1 MFLYVQDV
9 QIAWA
14 KWEFEVS
21 EVNDEKLLELTADI
35 VAAHVSN
42 NSVATSDLPLL
53 IQNVHA
59 ALAAP
64 LAPSGA
70 AVTEAALQ
78 PAVSVRASVKKDHI
92 VCLECGKKCKT
103 LRRHIAT
110 AHGLEVSDYVARWNL
125 PKDYPMVASEYSER
139 RAEMARTIGLG
150 RKGRVGKVQAKAVKK

>member
-70 AVTEAALQ
+70 A
-78 PAVSVRASVKKDHI
+78 VKKDHI